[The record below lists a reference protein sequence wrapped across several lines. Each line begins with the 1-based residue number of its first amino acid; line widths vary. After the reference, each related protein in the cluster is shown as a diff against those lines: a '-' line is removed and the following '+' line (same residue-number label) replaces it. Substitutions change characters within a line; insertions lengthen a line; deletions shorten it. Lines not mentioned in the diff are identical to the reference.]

1 MIEEDVDY
9 REISREEAI
18 KLWPANRLT
27 PHNAK
32 FYQVTGECFK
42 MIGMLKNK
50 DIMTFVTSFLSFYV
64 RALVCVSHPPK
75 LLSCHH

>member
-18 KLWPANRLT
+18 KLWPTNRLT

-50 DIMTFVTSFLSFYV
+50 DIRKYYLKVEELAVYMKDFLLEIYQGGGFI
-64 RALVCVSHPPK
+64 
-75 LLSCHH
+75 